1 MDIVEALAA
10 RFAVLLAKIEELNLS
25 NATVAAGIFGFL
37 AAVCGVRV
45 TYRWYR
51 LSHVPGPALAG
62 WSKYW
67 IVRESMRGR
76 QPIAIKEVTDKYG
89 YDAMRMDPARDNVF
103 SMRDEVSHTKLR
115 AKMAAGY
122 SGKENLSMEGT
133 IDTQIAKLV
142 QLIETKYL
150 STAHD
155 YRPMDLGVK
164 GQYFT
169 LDVISDLAFGHAF
182 GFMDKDDDVFDYL
195 KITKSFIPIMLLL
208 ADIPALARLLHS
220 RLMRGLLPKE
230 SDKLGFGAFIG
241 VTNRVVAERF
251 KPDAPQQHDMLGSF
265 IRHGLNKEEASG
277 EALLQ
282 VVAGSDTSATPIRA
296 VMLNLLTN
304 PSAYKRLR
312 DEIDSAIATG
322 KISSPIKNVEARELP
337 YLQAVIKEGLR
348 ILPPAGGAF
357 YKTVPPEG
365 DVIDG
370 KFIPGGT
377 QIGSSPFGI
386 HHSKATFGE
395 DADIFRP
402 ERWLEAE
409 GERLALMTNTVDMV
423 FHSGKYQCLG
433 KSVALMEFNKIFVE
447 LLRRFDFQLA
457 NAQKP
462 AEITNALHEIGCEGE
477 EKFDRLFNTPYPL
490 TSRRASSYE
499 TMYDV

>member
-1 MDIVEALAA
+1 
-10 RFAVLLAKIEELNLS
+10 
-25 NATVAAGIFGFL
+25 
-37 AAVCGVRV
+37 
-45 TYRWYR
+45 
-51 LSHVPGPALAG
+51 
-62 WSKYW
+62 
-67 IVRESMRGR
+67 
-76 QPIAIKEVTDKYG
+76 
-89 YDAMRMDPARDNVF
+89 
-103 SMRDEVSHTKLR
+103 
-115 AKMAAGY
+115 
-122 SGKENLSMEGT
+122 
-133 IDTQIAKLV
+133 
-142 QLIETKYL
+142 
-150 STAHD
+150 
-155 YRPMDLGVK
+155 
-164 GQYFT
+164 
-169 LDVISDLAFGHAF
+169 
-182 GFMDKDDDVFDYL
+182 
-195 KITKSFIPIMLLL
+195 
-208 ADIPALARLLHS
+208 
-220 RLMRGLLPKE
+220 
-230 SDKLGFGAFIG
+230 
-241 VTNRVVAERF
+241 
-251 KPDAPQQHDMLGSF
+251 MLGSF

-402 ERWLEAE
+402 ERWLDAE

-447 LLRRFDFQLA
+447 V
-457 NAQKP
+457 
-462 AEITNALHEIGCEGE
+462 
-477 EKFDRLFNTPYPL
+477 
-490 TSRRASSYE
+490 RAGS
-499 TMYDV
+499 